1 MRNLLDSHISHF
13 QTLCSIHIKLD
24 IFLFDLQKNVAE
36 IMENWS
42 EFEHLLK
49 RDMKSNSLT
58 SNEEDQR

>member
-1 MRNLLDSHISHF
+1 MRSLLDSHISHF
-13 QTLCSIHIKLD
+13 QTLCSIYIKLD

-49 RDMKSNSLT
+49 RDMKNNSLT